1 MVKKLKKYE
10 QAILDILGEYA
21 TIKYQNIN
29 GSNQL
34 IVDKTHR
41 RYQVVTIGWQGQ
53 QFVHDCPMH
62 FDIIDDKVWVQQNNT
77 DWEVGDMLEER
88 GVLKSD
94 IVVGFLTPELRAYT
108 KYAVA

>member
-1 MVKKLKKYE
+1 
-10 QAILDILGEYA
+10 
-21 TIKYQNIN
+21 
-29 GSNQL
+29 
-34 IVDKTHR
+34 
-41 RYQVVTIGWQGQ
+41 
-53 QFVHDCPMH
+53 MH

-94 IVVGFLTPELRAYT
+94 IVVGFLPPELRAYT